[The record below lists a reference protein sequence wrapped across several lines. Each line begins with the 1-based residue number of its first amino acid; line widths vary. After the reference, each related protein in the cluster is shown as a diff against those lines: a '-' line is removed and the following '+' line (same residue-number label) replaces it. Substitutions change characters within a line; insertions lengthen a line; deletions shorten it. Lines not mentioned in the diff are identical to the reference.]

1 MFNITAVGRVAADPE
16 LKTVGDFEVAEF
28 RLGVDSGYDKKAEQ
42 AMTSWIKCTVWGKRA
57 QVLADFVQKGTQ
69 LTVSGKGNHRQYETK
84 DGAKSFSLEMKVED
98 FALPP
103 KPKAIDV
110 TGNDFVERDNDPNAP
125 F

>member
-1 MFNITAVGRVAADPE
+1 
-16 LKTVGDFEVAEF
+16 
-28 RLGVDSGYDKKAEQ
+28 
-42 AMTSWIKCTVWGKRA
+42 
-57 QVLADFVQKGTQ
+57 
-69 LTVSGKGNHRQYETK
+69 
-84 DGAKSFSLEMKVED
+84 MKVED